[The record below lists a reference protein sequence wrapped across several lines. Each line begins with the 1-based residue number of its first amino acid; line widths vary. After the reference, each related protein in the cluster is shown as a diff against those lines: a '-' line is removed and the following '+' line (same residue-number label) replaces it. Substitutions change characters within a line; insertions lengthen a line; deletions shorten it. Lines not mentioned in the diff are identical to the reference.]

1 MISREASEQAYQHI
15 APYINQYMASI
26 FEKICT
32 EYLWERLLQNDL
44 RFTFLDLDS
53 WWGNNPQTKKQEEID
68 IMGTSGHTSVF
79 GEYKWKNELVDTPV
93 LDQLIHRSQMFLYV
107 DNHYFLFS
115 KTGFTPACQ
124 ERAEQLGNV
133 ELVTFAD
140 IYVSVSNFTLQNHVY
155 SVKSSQ
161 YIKKKL

>member
-1 MISREASEQAYQHI
+1 MISRGASEQTYR
-15 APYINQYMASI
+15 YIEPHLDQYMGSI

-44 RFTFLDLDS
+44 SFSFLDLAS
-53 WWGNNPQTKKQEEID
+53 WWGKNPQTKKQEEIN

-79 GEYKWKNELVDTPV
+79 GECKWKNELVDTPV
-93 LDQLIHRSQMFLYV
+93 LDKLILRSQMFPYV

-140 IYVSVSNFTLQNHVY
+140 IYTYLS
-155 SVKSSQ
+155 K
-161 YIKKKL
+161 I

>member
-1 MISREASEQAYQHI
+1 MG
-15 APYINQYMASI
+15 SI

-53 WWGNNPQTKKQEEID
+53 WWGKNPQTKKQEEID

-79 GEYKWKNELVDTPV
+79 GECKWKNELVDTPA
-93 LDQLIHRSQMFLYV
+93 LDQLIHRSQMFPYV

-124 ERAEQLGNV
+124 ERAKQLSDV
-133 ELVTFAD
+133 ELVTFVD
-140 IYVSVSNFTLQNHVY
+140 IYTYLS
-155 SVKSSQ
+155 K
-161 YIKKKL
+161 I

>member
-1 MISREASEQAYQHI
+1 MG
-15 APYINQYMASI
+15 SI

-68 IMGTSGHTSVF
+68 IMGTSGHTSLF
-79 GEYKWKNELVDTPV
+79 GECKWKNELVDTPV
-93 LDQLIHRSQMFLYV
+93 LDQFIHRSQMFSYV

-124 ERAEQLGNV
+124 EWAKRLSDV

-140 IYVSVSNFTLQNHVY
+140 IYTYLSE
-155 SVKSSQ
+155 
-161 YIKKKL
+161 I